1 MQTLAQTGLVRAIA
15 ASLAAASVA
24 TLSHASVDINGG
36 TSWGGWNSVGTAQT
50 SGIWLRGATNR
61 TFNIYQT
68 AFTLDAGQTVGGSRL
83 ADGAAGDGSGYTG
96 DSAGSLFSGSWQA
109 GDRILGFGIQY
120 TGATRGTTWF
130 FHKDSGGNNMFAA
143 SSFGALDGQTSFD
156 VGDTSSYIPNSAVG
170 MDPADRGRVRQYS
183 VWNGFSQ
190 FGSPEEGNFDT
201 PFGTVASLAMPVRS
215 FSVLDAGSTT
225 LSTSLQYFINID
237 AVLRSNGGS
246 TFGDGDFGPNT
257 KFGFFE
263 GDLSG
268 ASGQFTQQIF
278 SIPAPGALALL
289 GLAGLAGSRRR
300 R

>member
-1 MQTLAQTGLVRAIA
+1 MLTISRNRVSLTIGA
-15 ASLAAASVA
+15 ALAAAA
-24 TLSHASVDINGG
+24 LTTLSHASVDINGG
-36 TSWGGWNSVGTAQT
+36 TSWGGWNAVGTAQT

-68 AFTLDAGQTVGGSRL
+68 AFTLDAGQTVGGARL

-143 SSFGALDGQTSFD
+143 SSFGAGDGQSSFD
-156 VGDTSSYIPNSAVG
+156 VGDTSSYIPNTAVG
-170 MDPADRGRVRQYS
+170 MDPADRSRVRQYS

-237 AVLRSNGGS
+237 AVLRSNGGA
-246 TFGDGDFGPNT
+246 TYGDGDFGPNT

-278 SIPAPGALALL
+278 SIPAPGALALV

>member
-36 TSWGGWNSVGTAQT
+36 TSWGGWSSVGTSQT

-170 MDPADRGRVRQYS
+170 MDPADRSRVRQYS

>member
-1 MQTLAQTGLVRAIA
+1 MLTISRTRASSTIGA
-15 ASLAAASVA
+15 ALAAATLT

-36 TSWGGWNSVGTAQT
+36 TSWGGWNSVGNSQT

-68 AFTLDAGQTVGGSRL
+68 SFNLDAGQTVGGSRL
-83 ADGAAGDGSGYTG
+83 ADGAAGNGTDYTG

-120 TGATRGTTWF
+120 TGSTRGTTWF

-143 SSFGALDGQTSFD
+143 SSFGAGDGLSSFD
-156 VGDTSSYIPNSAVG
+156 VGDTSSYIPNTAVG
-170 MDPADRGRVRQYS
+170 MDPADRSRVRQYS

-201 PFGTVASLAMPVRS
+201 PYGMVASLAMPVRS

-246 TFGDGDFGPNT
+246 TYGDGDFGLNT